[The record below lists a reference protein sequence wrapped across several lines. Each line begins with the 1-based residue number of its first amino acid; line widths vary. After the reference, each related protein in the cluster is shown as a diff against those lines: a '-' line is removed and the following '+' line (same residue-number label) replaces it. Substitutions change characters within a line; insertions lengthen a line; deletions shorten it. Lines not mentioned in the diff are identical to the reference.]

1 MANTAHANKDACRG
15 ISGGLTFELSP
26 SMFSCISC
34 ATVCSRILFSSACC
48 RRSFIS
54 SRVSSSGCKG
64 RREGGREGHTA
75 TMKQGYTAGGVG
87 EGRREHSRTGG
98 LDVSG
103 SHQVNSCYIQVL
115 SFHAAQDQEIIQV
128 AITVTSMSTHTR
140 KAEKQAFI
148 TESSSHFTS

>member
-1 MANTAHANKDACRG
+1 MANTAHANTDACRG

-64 RREGGREGHTA
+64 GREGGREGHTA
-75 TMKQGYTAGGVG
+75 TMKQGHTAGGVG
-87 EGRREHSRTGG
+87 EERREHSRTGG

-103 SHQVNSCYIQVL
+103 SH
-115 SFHAAQDQEIIQV
+115 
-128 AITVTSMSTHTR
+128 
-140 KAEKQAFI
+140 
-148 TESSSHFTS
+148 